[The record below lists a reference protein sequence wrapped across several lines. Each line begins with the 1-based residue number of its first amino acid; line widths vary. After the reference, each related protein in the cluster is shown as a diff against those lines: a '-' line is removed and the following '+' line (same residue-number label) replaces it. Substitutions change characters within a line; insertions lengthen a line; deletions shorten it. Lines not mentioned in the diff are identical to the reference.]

1 MSPGAAA
8 RRTLLGRA
16 AAALLAAAA
25 GRTAAQP
32 TGGPPLR
39 VGLVPYLS
47 TRALIS
53 LYQPLREHLE
63 RALQRPVR
71 LYTAQDFRTLAIN
84 ARNGE
89 YDIALLPP
97 HIVRIAVADWGHQF
111 VARFA
116 QTSEVQLVTLPTTAL
131 ELPDA
136 LRGRSIAAI
145 DPLSIT
151 TLVLRRWLSDRGLT
165 VGRDVDIR
173 YVRSMSSGVV
183 ALERGDAVALVGA
196 IGQFRDVV
204 DGSAA
209 QVKVA
214 AALAAIPTP
223 AFVAHG
229 RVPAEGI
236 ARIREAL
243 LAFVPQS
250 AGAGISQSPFVA
262 GRVEDFEGVES
273 YAAEVRRLL
282 AEKN

>member
-1 MSPGAAA
+1 MSAGGRARRRLLRGAGAAM
-8 RRTLLGRA
+8 
-16 AAALLAAAA
+16 LAAV
-25 GRTAAQP
+25 GSRISAQP
-32 TGGPPLR
+32 SSRQPLR

-47 TRALIS
+47 TRSLIT

-63 RALQRPVR
+63 RALQRPAQ
-71 LYTAQDFRTLAIN
+71 LYTAQDFRTLVAN

-97 HIVRIAVADWGHQF
+97 HITRIAVADWGQQF

-116 QTSEVQLVTLPTTAL
+116 QTSEVQLVTLPTASL
-131 ELPDA
+131 DLPDG
-136 LRGRSIAAI
+136 LRGRRIAAI

-151 TLVLRRWLSDRGLT
+151 TLVLRRWLVERGLT

-173 YVRSMSSGVV
+173 YAHSISSGVV

-204 DGSAA
+204 DGVEGR
-209 QVKVA
+209 VKVVA
-214 AALAAIPTP
+214 TLAAIPTP
-223 AFVAHG
+223 AFVAHR
-229 RVPAEGI
+229 RVAAAEVV
-236 ARIREAL
+236 RIRQAL

-250 AGAGISQSPFVA
+250 TGAGISRSPFVA
-262 GRVEDFEGVES
+262 GGVQDFARVES

-282 AEKN
+282 AETN